1 MPMRGRVEITGYR
14 PGALS
19 RVCEMQ
25 TRYYAREWGFGL
37 PFETRVA
44 ADMAAF
50 LANFDAGNDLFRVA
64 VRDGEILGSITIIG
78 HDNDADENLAH
89 LRWFIMD
96 DRLRGTGT
104 GGELL
109 RQAVGFARDSGRR
122 GVYLWTFEGLTAARH
137 LYEQAG
143 FRLVESNPGMT
154 WGKQVT
160 EQRFDLI
167 F

>member
-1 MPMRGRVEITGYR
+1 MATDAQVEITGYR

-25 TRYYAREWGFGL
+25 TLYYAREWDFGL
-37 PFETRVA
+37 PFETKIA
-44 ADMAAF
+44 TEMATF
-50 LANFDAGNDLFRVA
+50 LSNFDADNDLFRIA
-64 VRDGEILGSITIIG
+64 VRDGQILGSITIIG
-78 HDNDADENLAH
+78 HDVGADENMAH

-96 DRLRGTGT
+96 DSLRGTGT

-109 RQAVGFARDSGRR
+109 RQGVDFARQSGRR
-122 GVYLWTFEGLTAARH
+122 GIYLWTFEGLTAARH
-137 LYEQAG
+137 LYEKAG
-143 FRLVESNPGMT
+143 FRLAESNPGMT

-160 EQRFDLI
+160 EQRFDLV

>member
-1 MPMRGRVEITGYR
+1 MATDSPIEITGYR

-25 TRYYAREWGFGL
+25 TLYYAREWDFGL
-37 PFETRVA
+37 AFETKIA
-44 ADMAAF
+44 AEMATF
-50 LANFDAGNDLFRVA
+50 LTTFDAENDLFRIA

-78 HDNDADENLAH
+78 HDIGADENMAH

-96 DRLRGTGT
+96 DSLRGTGT

-109 RQAVGFARDSGRR
+109 RQAVDFTQTSGRR
-122 GVYLWTFEGLTAARH
+122 GIYLWTFEGLTAARH
-137 LYEQAG
+137 LYEKAG

-160 EQRFDLI
+160 EQRFDLL

>member
-1 MPMRGRVEITGYR
+1 MPTDKHVEITGYR

-19 RVCEMQ
+19 RICEMQ
-25 TRYYAREWGFGL
+25 TLYYAREWDFGL
-37 PFETRVA
+37 PFETRIA
-44 ADMAAF
+44 ADMATF
-50 LANFDAGNDLFRVA
+50 LTSFDAANDLFRIA

-78 HDNDADENLAH
+78 HDVGAEPDMAH

-96 DRLRGTGT
+96 DRLRGTGA
-104 GGELL
+104 GGALL
-109 RQAVGFARDSGRR
+109 RQAVDFARDSGRR
-122 GVYLWTFEGLTAARH
+122 GIYLWTFEGLAAARH
-137 LYEQAG
+137 LYEKAG

-154 WGKQVT
+154 WGRPVI

>member
-1 MPMRGRVEITGYR
+1 MPTDARVEITDYR

-25 TRYYAREWGFGL
+25 TLYYAREWDFGL
-37 PFETRVA
+37 PFETKIA
-44 ADMAAF
+44 AELATF
-50 LANFDAGNDLFRVA
+50 LTNFDAENDLFRIA

-78 HDNDADENLAH
+78 HDVGADENMAH

-109 RQAVGFARDSGRR
+109 RRAIDFSRESGRR
-122 GVYLWTFEGLTAARH
+122 GIYLWTFEGLTAARH
-137 LYEQAG
+137 LYEKAG

-160 EQRFDLI
+160 EQRFDLL

>member
-1 MPMRGRVEITGYR
+1 MATDAQIEITGYR

-25 TRYYAREWGFGL
+25 TLHYAREWGFGL
-37 PFETRVA
+37 PFETKIA
-44 ADMAAF
+44 AEMATF
-50 LANFDAGNDLFRVA
+50 LSNFDAGNDLFRIA
-64 VRDGEILGSITIIG
+64 VRGGEILGSITIIG
-78 HDNDADENLAH
+78 HDIGADENLAH

-109 RQAVGFARDSGRR
+109 RRAVDFARKSGRR
-122 GVYLWTFEGLTAARH
+122 GIYLWTFEGLTAARH
-137 LYEQAG
+137 LYEKTG
-143 FRLVESNPGMT
+143 FRLVVANPGMT
-154 WGKQVT
+154 GGKQVT